1 LHGEPGVLRCGMM
14 SVQETVHQ
22 MLELILLDCNYENSE
37 VVVLINGLGGTPPME
52 LYTVN
57 ECVHQYLNELGIVIY
72 DTMIGNYMTS
82 MEMGGFSISLMRMDP
97 HLKALYD
104 AAANTPVIR
113 R

>member
-1 LHGEPGVLRCGMM
+1 MM
-14 SVQETVHQ
+14 SAKETVAQ

-52 LYTVN
+52 LYVVN
-57 ECVHQYLNELGIVIY
+57 ECVHDYLSAQGIKIY
-72 DTMIGNYMTS
+72 DTMIGNFMTS
-82 MEMGGFSISLMRMDP
+82 LEMGGFSISLMRLDP

-104 AAANTPVIR
+104 ATAVTSIIR